1 MVKSRAHTYVS
12 KIILALYFLT
22 MVWIPVPVKAA
33 QASDLTVS
41 QSVEWALKSDPDIKS
56 MALTVEKAQK
66 ARDDAADLV
75 HFIPISG
82 PVDTQTQTIF
92 LGYKQAEN
100 ALGAAKKSEKL
111 LPQQI
116 TKEIIASYLGILKT
130 QNSIDLQKLNLAKLE
145 KQIAASQVAK
155 ANGMVSDNDW
165 QTLQNGL
172 VQAKEGLKTAEA
184 SLVSSRMAFN
194 TAVGKDK
201 DAGFTLISIPIVESI
216 EKGSL
221 DEEQNRAL
229 AASVAVWQAEQNLD
243 LEHVKENW
251 TMLGVDSTNRRIALD
266 QAVIN
271 VDNAKQTV
279 KTSIETLYYGI
290 VAMESQMTSAM
301 QAYEQTKADLKT
313 AETKYQLGMIPL
325 ISTTGTG
332 DLTSARVNAETKRVA
347 LENLKADL
355 TSSKATLYLSTGRTV
370 FDAKDWG
377 IGTGST
383 VNIGVVNNNIS
394 SIVGTVVFTIGKT
407 SYKVGT
413 QARAIDA
420 APYIKNG
427 RTYVPVRYLGDAVGA
442 QVSWDNTTKTA
453 TLTKNGKSI
462 ALVIGKYTALANGKY
477 INMEVAPEIV
487 NGRTMLPAR
496 YVAEALG
503 NTIDWDETSKQIT
516 IYQ

>member
-1 MVKSRAHTYVS
+1 MVKVRKRAYVS
-12 KIILALYFLT
+12 KILLAAFFLT
-22 MVWIPVPVKAA
+22 MVWNPVSTQAA
-33 QASDLTVS
+33 QKSELSIS
-41 QSVEWALKSDPDIKS
+41 QAVDMALKSDPDIKT

-66 ARDDAADLV
+66 NRDDAVKAV
-75 HFIPISG
+75 NFMPISG
-82 PVDTQTQTIF
+82 PVDSATQALFAT
-92 LGYKQAEN
+92 YKQADI
-100 ALGAAKKSEKL
+100 ALGAAKKQEKL

-116 TKEIIASYLGILKT
+116 SKEIIASYIGILKS

-145 KQIAASQVAK
+145 KQIAASKVAK
-155 ANGMVSDNDW
+155 ENGMVSDTDW
-165 QTLQNGL
+165 QTLQNSL
-172 VQAKEGLKTAEA
+172 AQAKEGLKTAEA
-184 SLVSSRMAFN
+184 SLVSSKLAFN
-194 TAVGKDK
+194 TAIGKDK
-201 DAGFTLISIPIVESI
+201 DAEFILISVPIAETI

-221 DEEQNRAL
+221 DEECNRAI
-229 AASVAVWQAEQNLD
+229 ATSVSVWQAEQNLD
-243 LEHVKENW
+243 FENIKQNW
-251 TMLGVDSTNRRIALD
+251 TMLGADSTSKRIALD

-271 VDNAKQTV
+271 VDTAKQTV
-279 KTSIETLYYGI
+279 KTSIESLYYGI
-290 VAMESQMTSAM
+290 QAMESQMTSTKQSYD
-301 QAYEQTKADLKT
+301 QAKADLKT

-332 DLTSARVNAETKRVA
+332 DLTSARVNAETKRIA

-355 TSSKATLYLSTGRTV
+355 TSSKATLYLATGRTV
-370 FDAKDWG
+370 FEAKDWG
-377 IGTGST
+377 TGTGST
-383 VNIGVVNNNIS
+383 VNIGLIDTNNSN
-394 SIVGTVVFTIGKT
+394 TVVFTIGRT

-413 QARAIDA
+413 QLRTIEA

-427 RTYVPVRYLGDAVGA
+427 RTYVPVRYMGDAVGA

-503 NTIDWDETSKQIT
+503 NTINWDETSKQIT